1 VRRDELEAKVMDGL
15 RHQLMHPEM
24 VRTFIDEFH
33 REVNRQASEQDV
45 RRERATRDL
54 EKTEREIRRLIA
66 ALKEGVPGAAVKD
79 EMTILEARRRDL
91 LGQLEAAPPPMLRLH
106 PNIAEVYRQKIVS
119 LGEALNDEHTRTEA
133 AGCIR
138 ELIEEIRLVPEK
150 GRLRIELFGELA
162 ALIDLAAG
170 RPRGK
175 GAQVTLVAGARN
187 QRYLHLDHAV
197 L

>member
-1 VRRDELEAKVMDGL
+1 
-15 RHQLMHPEM
+15 M

-54 EKTEREIRRLIA
+54 EKTKREIRRLIA
-66 ALKEGVPGAAVKD
+66 ALKAGVPGAAVKD
-79 EMTILEARRRDL
+79 EITTLEARRRDL
-91 LGQLEAAPPPMLRLH
+91 LGQLEAAPPPIVRLH
-106 PNIAEVYRQKIVS
+106 PNIAEVYRRKIVS

-133 AGCIR
+133 AECVR

-150 GRLRIELFGELA
+150 GKLRVELYGELA
-162 ALIDLAAG
+162 ALINLANEH
-170 RPRGK
+170 PRSGGT

-187 QRYLHLDHAV
+187 LLYRTRTEWRRRIKRP
-197 L
+197 